1 VSGDVIVTVTLN
13 AALHVA
19 YSTGEAAL
27 LAPTSPPE
35 DVTPISRPGYRAGGR
50 GVTVA
55 RVLRSFGHDVLAAG
69 LAGGASGELIIQDLA
84 QSGVPTAFTLIRGE
98 SRRFFRFAGP
108 DTPIQ
113 QYAEPGPYIT
123 TEELGRFA
131 ADYRR
136 LLAGAAA
143 VVLCGSLPDGLPADT
158 YGSLVT
164 YAAEAGV
171 PVILDAG
178 GEELKHAVGHGPDLV
193 VAESSAVEPGTGGFG
208 ADLIRL
214 GAGAA
219 AVAAGGRVH
228 VVTADGEWTARL
240 EADAGA
246 SSAPARGALV
256 AGLVPGQLLGWSW
269 PDRLRHA
276 LALAAGPDERE
287 ARGHVDLAAYER
299 LLEAVRVEPSAPG
312 YFKELLSDHSE
323 CARVWI
329 RLTNSPPNLGP
340 VDFQTPSWNGF
351 AVNSTSRVMFS
362 AITTSKWSASCTT
375 GEFCSGV
382 PLPRPSWRWA
392 SPPPRSRRRRT
403 PRSR

>member
-19 YSTGEAAL
+19 YATGEAA
-27 LAPTSPPE
+27 AG
-35 DVTPISRPGYRAGGR
+35 DVTPISRPVYRAGGR

-55 RVLRSFGHDVLAAG
+55 RVLHSFGHDVLAAG

-84 QSGVPTAFTLIRGE
+84 RSGVPTAFTLIRGE
-98 SRRFFRFAGP
+98 SRRFFRFSDPESGGP
-108 DTPIQ
+108 
-113 QYAEPGPYIT
+113 ALRFSEPGPYIT

-136 LLAGAAA
+136 LLASAAA

-193 VAESSAVEPGTGGFG
+193 VAESNAAETGTGGFG
-208 ADLIRL
+208 AALIRL
-214 GAGAA
+214 GAAAA
-219 AVAAGGRVH
+219 AVAVGGQVH
-228 VVTADGEWTARL
+228 AVTGDGEWTARL
-240 EADAGA
+240 EPADAAGPDA
-246 SSAPARGALV
+246 AGPDAAGPDPACMLGPPLKLGRGALV

-276 LALAAGPDERE
+276 LALAAGGAGPWNSWTRAPGEAEERD
-287 ARGHVDLAAYER
+287 GVDLAAYER
-299 LLEAVRVEPSAPG
+299 LLDAVRVEPSA
-312 YFKELLSDHSE
+312 
-323 CARVWI
+323 R
-329 RLTNSPPNLGP
+329 
-340 VDFQTPSWNGF
+340 
-351 AVNSTSRVMFS
+351 M
-362 AITTSKWSASCTT
+362 
-375 GEFCSGV
+375 
-382 PLPRPSWRWA
+382 
-392 SPPPRSRRRRT
+392 
-403 PRSR
+403 

>member
-1 VSGDVIVTVTLN
+1 MSGDVIVTVTLN

-19 YSTGEAAL
+19 YTAGDQAAEGVI
-27 LAPTSPPE
+27 P
-35 DVTPISRPGYRAGGR
+35 VSRPGYRAGGR

-55 RVLRSFGHDVLAAG
+55 RVLRAFGHDVLAAG
-69 LAGGASGELIIQDLA
+69 LAGGVSGELIREDLA
-84 QSGVPTAFTLIRGE
+84 KSGVPTAFTLIRGE

-108 DTPIQ
+108 DARGLGPAAAGGMASRVVPSGVSGAQ
-113 QYAEPGPYIT
+113 DGPVMRFGEPGPYIT

-136 LLAGAAA
+136 LMAGAAA

-193 VAESSAVEPGTGGFG
+193 VAESSSAEPGF
-208 ADLIRL
+208 AAALVRL

-219 AVAAGGRVH
+219 AVAAGGLVRAVS
-228 VVTADGEWTARL
+228 AAGEWTARV
-240 EADAGA
+240 EDADADADA
-246 SSAPARGALV
+246 SYPPARGALV

-276 LALAAGPDERE
+276 LALAAGGAGAWTRAPGGQEDRD
-287 ARGHVDLAAYER
+287 HIDLAAYER
-299 LLEAVRVEPSAPG
+299 LLDAVRVEPPARRWPG
-312 YFKELLSDHSE
+312 SG
-323 CARVWI
+323 
-329 RLTNSPPNLGP
+329 SP
-340 VDFQTPSWNGF
+340 
-351 AVNSTSRVMFS
+351 AV
-362 AITTSKWSASCTT
+362 
-375 GEFCSGV
+375 
-382 PLPRPSWRWA
+382 PPRPDA
-392 SPPPRSRRRRT
+392 VIIRRVT
-403 PRSR
+403 